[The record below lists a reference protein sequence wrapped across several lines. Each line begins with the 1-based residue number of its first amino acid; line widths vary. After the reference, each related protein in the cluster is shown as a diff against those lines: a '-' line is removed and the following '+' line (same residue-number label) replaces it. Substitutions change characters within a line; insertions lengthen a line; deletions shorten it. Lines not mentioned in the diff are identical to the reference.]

1 MRWLPVL
8 SKSNSPVIK
17 NEVQPSSGELVVQE
31 QTKALVSIGES
42 LKSLSDFVSKG
53 GLTELLK
60 GYSQTQI
67 VQGVLQGLAAHDG
80 RNSLD
85 ARYLQQ
91 NALEIVH
98 AIEAVFDK
106 AKERAESAKKEKFDT
121 EIKNAENDFEL
132 WKQNQK
138 NAS

>member
-1 MRWLPVL
+1 MRWLPIL
-8 SKSNSPVIK
+8 SKSNSPVLK
-17 NEVQPSSGELVVQE
+17 NKVEPSSNELVVQE
-31 QTKALVSIGES
+31 QTKALASIGES

-98 AIEAVFDK
+98 AIEAVLDK
-106 AKERAESAKKEKFDT
+106 AKERTEARSEEKLDT
-121 EIKNAENDFEL
+121 GIKNAEDDFQT
-132 WKQNQK
+132 WKEKQGK
-138 NAS
+138 L